1 MAQGSGWSRFVHGP
15 AIYAGPVQ
23 NRVRCAFAVLVVAL
37 VAAPVL
43 RSPGDDSFPLSTY
56 PMFSLAR
63 PAETTVSSAVGF
75 DAADQ
80 RVILSPRIVGGT
92 AEVIQAAATVGR
104 AIRSGAAEELC
115 REIIARAPTKAVA
128 VEIVTETYD
137 VVAYFDGDEEPIR
150 RTVHA
155 RCEP

>member
-1 MAQGSGWSRFVHGP
+1 M
-15 AIYAGPVQ
+15 
-23 NRVRCAFAVLVVAL
+23 
-37 VAAPVL
+37 L
-43 RSPGDDSFPLSTY
+43 RSPADDSFPLSTY

-75 DAADQ
+75 DASNE

-92 AEVIQAAATVGR
+92 AEVIQAAATVSR
-104 AIRSGAAEELC
+104 AISTGAAEELC
-115 REIIARAPTKAVA
+115 REIIARAPTGVVA
-128 VEIVTETYD
+128 LEVVTETYD
-137 VVAYFDGDEEPIR
+137 VVEYFDGEEGPLR